1 MVEEQSLSGGFGVSW
16 RVPRHI
22 HVYWSFGVGDHQNTS
37 LAFVYKS
44 DHSIQDLYM
53 MMKVDLQVISHR
65 ARGNKIVFV
74 PDSRG
79 GNADVAGSGSGSGI
93 YIIHEFKVVDGINRN
108 VWNRK
113 KGVYK
118 MSMQDVTAMLHIVV
132 NKTNPIYHIISIN
145 SIQYEF
151 FYILYL
157 KYIFLG

>member
-1 MVEEQSLSGGFGVSW
+1 M
-16 RVPRHI
+16 
-22 HVYWSFGVGDHQNTS
+22 
-37 LAFVYKS
+37 
-44 DHSIQDLYM
+44 
-53 MMKVDLQVISHR
+53 
-65 ARGNKIVFV
+65 

-132 NKTNPIYHIISIN
+132 NKTNPIYHIISNN

-157 KYIFLG
+157 KYLFLGLRTRSLRTQACSVSWTQLKASQTFQKRIKWRTLGLKEWG